1 MELNKYQEQAMTT
14 CMESSNNVAYMFLNL
29 LGEAGELTEK
39 VAETITDKAEKK
51 LLLKIVK
58 MLKQQGARAK
68 ELRKNPDTLE
78 ADNLRHVYNRL
89 RYADDEQ
96 RKGLIHELGD
106 VEWQRS
112 GLMYVLGMSAELVA
126 QQNLDKLA
134 SRQERGKIDGD
145 GDNR

>member
-1 MELNKYQEQAMTT
+1 MTFYEYQTEAMTT
-14 CMESSNNVAYMFLNL
+14 CMESSNNAAYMFLNF

-68 ELRKNPDTLE
+68 YLRKNPDTLE

-112 GLMYVLGMSAELVA
+112 GFMYVLGIDPELTA
-126 QQNLDKLA
+126 IANLQMLADRQQ
-134 SRQERGKIDGD
+134 RGQIDGD